1 MDLSKFAS
9 KAQGLLG
16 KMSEVTQEL
25 SEKAEQRAAE
35 RKDQIKSVSE
45 TLTEKS
51 SQMIQSASEL
61 TKSFAETVSD
71 KETYKNMGKTIQ
83 TKLTA
88 DKDEDGIPDIINNVG
103 KGAVKLGKTISGV
116 QAYQDAKAAKQL
128 KLEADEIKSFIDKEN
143 EHRRQESNEILE
155 KFARVRLEALQ
166 NTVGKFLLY
175 LDLINKKAKVKE
187 YDFMTSIDITPE
199 QVKELE
205 TVNMNASTA
214 LRTLSIAGGSA
225 ITAVMGIP
233 AIVTQIGAA
242 STGIAISSLHGAAA
256 TNAVFAWLG
265 GGSIASGG
273 LGVAG
278 GMAVLGAMTGIIALA
293 SASVVATAYFSKK
306 NTEATQYL
314 ADVKELKA
322 KMELGWTVLDGVNK
336 RAIEL
341 QDLTLQLKDR
351 CMLYLDKMTDIMI
364 GFDPKNEEHV
374 KIFQQTAIV
383 IKSMSELAQVP
394 IMDDDGNVSEI
405 SGIAKGKI
413 LNVLNNQLQ

>member
-1 MDLSKFAS
+1 
-9 KAQGLLG
+9 
-16 KMSEVTQEL
+16 
-25 SEKAEQRAAE
+25 
-35 RKDQIKSVSE
+35 
-45 TLTEKS
+45 
-51 SQMIQSASEL
+51 
-61 TKSFAETVSD
+61 
-71 KETYKNMGKTIQ
+71 
-83 TKLTA
+83 
-88 DKDEDGIPDIINNVG
+88 
-103 KGAVKLGKTISGV
+103 
-116 QAYQDAKAAKQL
+116 
-128 KLEADEIKSFIDKEN
+128 
-143 EHRRQESNEILE
+143 
-155 KFARVRLEALQ
+155 
-166 NTVGKFLLY
+166 
-175 LDLINKKAKVKE
+175 
-187 YDFMTSIDITPE
+187 
-199 QVKELE
+199 
-205 TVNMNASTA
+205 
-214 LRTLSIAGGSA
+214 
-225 ITAVMGIP
+225 
-233 AIVTQIGAA
+233 
-242 STGIAISSLHGAAA
+242 
-256 TNAVFAWLG
+256 
-265 GGSIASGG
+265 
-273 LGVAG
+273 
-278 GMAVLGAMTGIIALA
+278 MTGIIALA

>member
-1 MDLSKFAS
+1 M
-9 KAQGLLG
+9 GRLL
-16 KMSEVTQEL
+16 
-25 SEKAEQRAAE
+25 
-35 RKDQIKSVSE
+35 DQIKSVSE

-71 KETYKNMGKTIQ
+71 EETYKNMGKTIQ

-175 LDLINKKAKVKE
+175 LDLISKKAKVKE

-214 LRTLSIAGGSA
+214 LSTLSSAGGSA

-293 SASVVATAYFSKK
+293 TASVVATAYFSKK

-322 KMELGWTVLDGVNK
+322 KMELGWTVLEGVNK

-351 CMLYLDKMTDIMI
+351 CMLYLDQMTDIMS
-364 GFDPKNEEHV
+364 GFDPNNEEHV

>member
-1 MDLSKFAS
+1 MN
-9 KAQGLLG
+9 LLD
-16 KMSEVTQEL
+16 K
-25 SEKAEQRAAE
+25 
-35 RKDQIKSVSE
+35 IKSVGQSTTEVLIE
-45 TLTEKS
+45 TSNEFISTAKETAS
-51 SQMIQSASEL
+51 SAVESAL
-61 TKSFAETVSD
+61 K
-71 KETYKNMGKTIQ
+71 KETYIDIGQNIKTKF
-83 TKLTA
+83 TE
-88 DKDEDGIPDIINNVG
+88 DKDEDGVPDILQDAGN
-103 KGAVKLGKTISGV
+103 GAIKIGKTISGV
-116 QAYQDAKAAKQL
+116 QAYQDAKAAKIEKQ
-128 KLEADEIKSFIDKEN
+128 EADEIKAFVETEN
-143 EHRRQESNEILE
+143 ERRRQESNEILE
-155 KFARVRLEALQ
+155 SFGRIRLEALHD
-166 NTVGKFLLY
+166 TVGKFLLY
-175 LDLINKKAKVKE
+175 LDLINKKAKLKE
-187 YDFMTSIDITPE
+187 YDLMTSIDITHE
-199 QVKELE
+199 KVKELE

-214 LRTLSIAGGSA
+214 LRTLSVSGGSA
-225 ITAVMGIP
+225 LAVVMGVP
-233 AIVTQIGAA
+233 AMVTQFAAA
-242 STGIAISSLHGAAA
+242 STGTAIASLHGAAA

-278 GMAVLGAMTGIIALA
+278 GMAVLGAMTGLVALA
-293 SASVVATAYFSKK
+293 SAGVVATAYYSKK
-306 NTEATQYL
+306 HTEATQYL

-322 KMELGWTVLDGVNK
+322 KMELGWTVLEGVNK

>member
-1 MDLSKFAS
+1 MN
-9 KAQGLLG
+9 LLD
-16 KMSEVTQEL
+16 K
-25 SEKAEQRAAE
+25 
-35 RKDQIKSVSE
+35 IKSVGQSTTEVLIE
-45 TLTEKS
+45 TSNEFISTAKETAS
-51 SQMIQSASEL
+51 SAVESAL
-61 TKSFAETVSD
+61 K
-71 KETYKNMGKTIQ
+71 KETYIDIGQNIKTKF
-83 TKLTA
+83 TE
-88 DKDEDGIPDIINNVG
+88 DKDEDGVPDILQDAGN
-103 KGAVKLGKTISGV
+103 GAIKIGKTISGV
-116 QAYQDAKAAKQL
+116 QAYQDAKAAKIEKQ
-128 KLEADEIKSFIDKEN
+128 EADEIKAFVETEN
-143 EHRRQESNEILE
+143 ERRRQESNEILE
-155 KFARVRLEALQ
+155 NFGRIRLEALHD
-166 NTVGKFLLY
+166 TVGKFLLY
-175 LDLINKKAKVKE
+175 LDLINKKAKLKE
-187 YDFMTSIDITPE
+187 YDLMTSIDITHE
-199 QVKELE
+199 KVKELE

-214 LRTLSIAGGSA
+214 LRTLSVSGGSA
-225 ITAVMGIP
+225 LAVVMGVP
-233 AIVTQIGAA
+233 AMVTQFAAA
-242 STGIAISSLHGAAA
+242 STGTAIASLHGAAA

-278 GMAVLGAMTGIIALA
+278 GMAVLGAMTGLVALA
-293 SASVVATAYFSKK
+293 SAGVVATAYYSKK
-306 NTEATQYL
+306 HTEATQYL

-322 KMELGWTVLDGVNK
+322 KMELGWTVLEGVNK